1 MVSWFPTT
9 PLRHAAISP
18 RRNRLRMDWSA
29 IFLTLRLAL
38 VVCTTEL
45 IIGTPIAVWLSFTR
59 WRWKFLAESIVALP
73 LVLPPTVLG
82 FYVLVALGSNS
93 PIGRLCESLTGH
105 RLPFTFQGL
114 AVASVIASMPFA
126 VQPMM
131 AAFSQVDRNLIN
143 ASSML
148 GASRFRTFVRVVFP
162 LSISGVVTG
171 FVLSFAHTLGEFG
184 VVLMVGGNIPG
195 VTRTVAIAIYDHV
208 QSFDYAGANR
218 LALLLLAFSFVTLS
232 ITYSLNRRI
241 WTVSPTQG

>member
-1 MVSWFPTT
+1 
-9 PLRHAAISP
+9 
-18 RRNRLRMDWSA
+18 MDWSA
-29 IFLTLRLAL
+29 IFLTLRLAS
-38 VVCTTEL
+38 VVCITEL
-45 IIGTPIAVWLSFTR
+45 IIGTPIAAWLSFTR
-59 WRWKFLAESIVALP
+59 WRWKFFAESIVALP

-93 PIGRLCESLTGH
+93 PIGRFCESLTGH

-114 AVASVIASMPFA
+114 VVASVIASMPFA
-126 VQPMM
+126 VQPMA

-143 ASSML
+143 ASSIL
-148 GASRFRTFVRVVFP
+148 GASRFRTFVRVVVP
-162 LSISGVVTG
+162 LSINGVVTG

-218 LALLLLAFSFVTLS
+218 MAMLLMAFSFVTLS
-232 ITYSLNRRI
+232 ITYFFNRRI
-241 WTVSPTQG
+241 WTVSPIQR

>member
-1 MVSWFPTT
+1 
-9 PLRHAAISP
+9 
-18 RRNRLRMDWSA
+18 MDWSA

-38 VVCTTEL
+38 VVCVVEL

-93 PIGRLCESLTGH
+93 PIGRFYESFTGH

-143 ASSML
+143 ASVDAGRLADSHL
-148 GASRFRTFVRVVFP
+148 SCASCSRFR
-162 LSISGVVTG
+162 
-171 FVLSFAHTLGEFG
+171 
-184 VVLMVGGNIPG
+184 
-195 VTRTVAIAIYDHV
+195 
-208 QSFDYAGANR
+208 
-218 LALLLLAFSFVTLS
+218 
-232 ITYSLNRRI
+232 
-241 WTVSPTQG
+241 